1 MLPSMSCGYI
11 EKCCYDFEFPIQ
23 RRQRAQQWEQNRS
36 YCVSGSQVSSLP
48 LATATTTGLPFRT
61 VFYVCR
67 APASATAYCATLQ
80 AAYTVPQPL
89 EWLKPSLGIG
99 LATGVHSPVRDRLAF
114 TFSNVFSSLPK
125 PS

>member
-1 MLPSMSCGYI
+1 MSCGYT

-23 RRQRAQQWEQNRS
+23 HWQRAQQWEQNRS

-48 LATATTTGLPFRT
+48 LAAATTTGLPFQT

-67 APASATAYCATLQ
+67 ALASATAYCGTLQ

-89 EWLKPSLGIG
+89 EEIKPSLGIG
-99 LATGVHSPVRDRLAF
+99 LATGVHSPEPSFYLFKCLLLSPTAF
-114 TFSNVFSSLPK
+114 VTRYL
-125 PS
+125 